1 MAQSYFGNQ
10 KFNDGQAALAQANRA
25 RMLNQTG
32 RFSIPEMPRGSG
44 ITDPRQLE
52 LMRAQQNMRGVSDNR
67 QTAYIPSDMERAAAM
82 MSQGGQATEMQ
93 PGLTQNQQE
102 LYRLAGERS
111 GYSQPVQNPSP
122 QQMVS
127 DARWNMDPMAPSSN
141 ERDQFN
147 KLRNMSQGNSYFNVD
162 AYR

>member
-82 MSQGGQATEMQ
+82 MSEGGRLTNGEQMTPQGIMDNARRDMMTFHPMDQKAT
-93 PGLTQNQQE
+93 
-102 LYRLAGERS
+102 AHAA
-111 GYSQPVQNPSP
+111 
-122 QQMVS
+122 
-127 DARWNMDPMAPSSN
+127 DATFD
-141 ERDQFN
+141 
-147 KLRNMSQGNSYFNVD
+147 KMSQLKNGNSYFNVD